1 MSPSP
6 ADQLDTE
13 GAAARDGRALWAS
26 DAAAQH
32 LGINLINVGPG
43 RATVALTITET
54 MLNGLAMANGGYVFL
69 LADTAF
75 AIACNTR
82 GHVAVARSCEIVFLR
97 PAGGGEVLTATATE
111 RARAGRS
118 GIYDVTVR
126 NDDDDVVAEMRGQSA
141 AVRSREAE

>member
-1 MSPSP
+1 MPAPST
-6 ADQLDTE
+6 DQLDTDA
-13 GAAARDGRALWAS
+13 AAARDGRALWAA

-32 LGINLINVGPG
+32 LGIDLVDVGPG
-43 RATVALTITET
+43 RATVTLTITET

-82 GHVAVARSCEIVFLR
+82 GHVTVARSCEIVFMR
-97 PAGGGEVLTATATE
+97 PAGPGDVLVATATE
-111 RARAGRS
+111 RSRAGRS

-126 NDDDDVVAEMRGQSA
+126 NGDDEVVAEMRGQSA
-141 AVRSREAE
+141 AVRPREPE